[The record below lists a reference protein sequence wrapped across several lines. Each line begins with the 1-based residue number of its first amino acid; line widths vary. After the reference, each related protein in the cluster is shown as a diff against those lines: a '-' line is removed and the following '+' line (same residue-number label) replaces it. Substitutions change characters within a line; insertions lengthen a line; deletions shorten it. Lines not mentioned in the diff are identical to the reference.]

1 MTKQVIGFDMDGVIL
16 DSDDFTPGGWIVEAF
31 MKTLRDFGI
40 PETEENAKRLYIS
53 SLRRDGKEFCKEF
66 GIKDVETLW
75 AQRERNYLAGKLAA
89 IESGRVTTFPDI
101 VALEELARDYPLAIV
116 SNSPQEIVDLVV
128 KKFSLDDLF
137 RLWIGRGHS
146 WNELAIAK
154 PAPDLLLRMK
164 KEIGADRGYYVG
176 DQLDDV
182 TAARAAGLVPVLIDR
197 SGGNGDIKSLHE
209 LSEFIARHECA
220 LRNAEH
226 FNR

>member
-1 MTKQVIGFDMDGVIL
+1 MNKQVIGFDMDGVLL

-53 SLRRDGKEFCKEF
+53 SLRREGEKFCQEF
-66 GIKDVETLW
+66 GIKDIETLW

-89 IESGRVTTFPDI
+89 IESGRVTLFPD
-101 VALEELARDYPLAIV
+101 VTALEELGHSYPLAIV

-128 KKFSLDDLF
+128 KKFSLDRLF
-137 RLWIGRGHS
+137 HLWIGRGHT
-146 WNELAIAK
+146 WNELAVAK

-164 KEIGADRGYYVG
+164 EKLGADSGYYVG
-176 DQLDDV
+176 DQPDDV

-197 SGGNGDIKSLHE
+197 SGNNGDIRSLHE
-209 LSEFIARHECA
+209 LSAFIARHTA
-220 LRNAEH
+220 VPQ
-226 FNR
+226 